1 MKLTI
6 DVENTVSKLPSG
18 KTLLDPFTEGNKLVL
33 VCTRTDKGEES
44 SFWFGHST
52 HSTRNAKELLQA
64 QLDQATVLICHN
76 AQHELIW
83 LWETGFV
90 YDGAVFDTMLVEYLF
105 QRAIKQPLSLQAV
118 AERYELENQ
127 KLDTLTESFKQG
139 LSVDEIDGDELE
151 KYCLVDV
158 RATQELSDSL
168 RQKMF
173 TNEYS
178 PLQNIITLTNDL
190 CVLLSKIYYR
200 GFSVNA
206 EELADVKLEFEAERK
221 EMQDSLN
228 KQVYELMG
236 DTPINLASPEQLSMV
251 IYSRKPKDK
260 PTWSSNFTKYM
271 KKADFDL
278 AVKEN
283 SQYVY
288 RTTAVQCKNC
298 FGRGYN
304 LAIKKDGTVGK
315 ARRICKE
322 CNKEG
327 ILYIP
332 NKKIAGLK
340 FSAPS
345 AAWVANHG
353 FSTSKTNIEMLEE
366 AAKRKNLTEAES
378 FLHKV
383 RRLSALDTYLS
394 SFVDGIQTFMN
405 SQVLMFIATQQK

>member
-288 RTTAVQCKNC
+288 RTTAVQSCDKERWH
-298 FGRGYN
+298 GR
-304 LAIKKDGTVGK
+304 
-315 ARRICKE
+315 
-322 CNKEG
+322 
-327 ILYIP
+327 
-332 NKKIAGLK
+332 
-340 FSAPS
+340 
-345 AAWVANHG
+345 
-353 FSTSKTNIEMLEE
+353 
-366 AAKRKNLTEAES
+366 
-378 FLHKV
+378 
-383 RRLSALDTYLS
+383 
-394 SFVDGIQTFMN
+394 
-405 SQVLMFIATQQK
+405 